1 MCSAVDW
8 KSESRETTVY
18 GNNGFRCSHWGWN
31 PDSCTETN
39 TKTPGLLSFY
49 LFIFLAVYR
58 TDRFFN
64 AMLITWSRFRVFLA
78 RSADLLDCSYAAA
91 VLFDK
96 HCSTLWPFAELHVLL
111 HFLQRQKN
119 KSGQLTVTENYYQA
133 AFRKLLLG
141 RDGTWRPKYGVQ
153 K

>member
-49 LFIFLAVYR
+49 
-58 TDRFFN
+58 FFSCVQN
-64 AMLITWSRFRVFLA
+64 WQILQCYVNNMISVPCVFLA